1 MNRASLL
8 AICCVAA
15 PLALPANARES
26 AQNPAPA
33 AIESAVP
40 SPSYAALAGYVLAAP
55 LVIDANV
62 VSAARVTGPQAVGTA
77 PGHVRFYIE
86 AQVGALIRGT
96 DPLPAHIGYVADVAT
111 DARGRVPRLRKQ
123 RMLLFA
129 RALPGRPG
137 QVQLTGADAQLG
149 WTPDL
154 DARVRAIVR
163 EVVAPDAPPAIT
175 GIGNAFHVPGTLPG
189 EGETQIFLLTRTDA
203 PVSLQI
209 LRRPGEQRRWAVA
222 LGDIVDEAAGPP
234 RRDTLLWYRLA
245 CGLPATLPDTSFDGA
260 DPANVAAARE
270 DYAFV
275 RAALGPCR

>member
-26 AQNPAPA
+26 AQNSAPA
-33 AIESAVP
+33 AVDTVAAE
-40 SPSYAALAGYVLAAP
+40 PSYATLAGHVLAAP

-96 DPLPAHIGYVADVAT
+96 DPLPAHIGYVADVAV

-137 QVQLTGADAQLG
+137 QVQLAGADAQLA

-154 DARVRAIVR
+154 DARVRSITR

-175 GIGNAFHVPGTLPG
+175 GIGNVFHVPGTLPG
-189 EGETQIFLLTRTDA
+189 EGETQIFLLTQTDA